1 MEIQFLELDD
11 VLMIHA
17 DQIAHYGGS
26 AAVRDKGLLESA
38 IAMPKM
44 SFAGQWAHEDLFA
57 MAAAY
62 LFHIVMNHPFVDGNK
77 RTATVCAIAF
87 LALNDVHV
95 KPDNETLADFVL
107 SAAQGQKDKG
117 QIAAFLK
124 EHADPLP

>member
-1 MEIQFLELDD
+1 MEIQFLGLDD

-26 AAVRDKGLLESA
+26 ASVRDKGLLESA
-38 IAMPKM
+38 VAMPRM
-44 SFAGQWAHEDLFA
+44 SFAGQWAHDDLFA

-77 RTATVCAIAF
+77 RTAAVCAIAF
-87 LALNDVHV
+87 LAMNDIHV
-95 KPDNETLADFVL
+95 KPDNETLADCVL
-107 SAAQGQKDKG
+107 SVAQGRTDKG

-124 EHADPLP
+124 EHAEPAV